1 MNLIEIRP
9 DQMLIY
15 NNTIMEDLLLDC
27 QCALFLTDISEEETF
42 ESMQKIMDAID
53 NKKHPDLKKILV
65 ENKSEKEPESPSEKI
80 SKYIFEHQE
89 IDHIKIS
96 VQEEKN
102 LEELKLKIYNELNSP
117 NKKMTPLDKVKK
129 RNIKCDLED
138 INLEVI
144 MKNINLI
151 LLGNSGVGKT
161 NFMVRYSVNEFSQ
174 RFISTIGTNE
184 DIKTIEIKDENNN
197 RRNYKLKIFDTAGQE
212 RYRSIPRSYYKKAD
226 GILLFYDVNDIRT
239 FEDVSIWITDIYQYC
254 GEDDGK
260 KKDKNENNIVIYL
273 IGNKIDFLNNDE
285 EEIGETTEEG
295 ENKPVTKK
303 EKETLINNLKF
314 PYYEISNKWNVN
326 IEEVMARII
335 LDCAKNVDSKKN
347 DEKTKVIKSSKNN
360 KKKKTTCCNN

>member
-9 DQMLIY
+9 DQMLVY

-42 ESMQKIMDAID
+42 ESMQKIMDSID
-53 NKKHPDLKKILV
+53 NKMYPDLKKILV

-80 SKYIFEHQE
+80 NKYIFEHQE

-96 VQEEKN
+96 VKENNN
-102 LEELKLKIYNELNSP
+102 LEELKLKIYNEINSP
-117 NKKMTPLDKVKK
+117 NKKVTPMDKVKK
-129 RNIKCDLED
+129 RNIKCDLDD
-138 INLEVI
+138 INIEGN

-161 NFMVRYSVNEFSQ
+161 NFMIRYSVNEFSQ

-184 DIKTIEIKDENNN
+184 EIKIIKIKDENNTK
-197 RRNYKLKIFDTAGQE
+197 NYKLKIFDTAGQE
-212 RYRSIPRSYYKKAD
+212 KYRSVPRSYYKKAD
-226 GILLFYDVNDIRT
+226 GILLFYDVNDINT
-239 FEDVSIWITDIYQYC
+239 FEDISVWITDIKQNC

-260 KKDKNENNIVIYL
+260 KTDKNENNIVIYL

-285 EEIGETTEEG
+285 EEIGESTEEG
-295 ENKPVTKK
+295 KNKPVTKK

-314 PYYEISNKWNVN
+314 PYYEISNKWNIN
-326 IEEVMARII
+326 IDEVMSRII
-335 LDCAKNVDSKKN
+335 LDLAKKVDIKKK
-347 DEKTKVIKSSKNN
+347 DEKKKVIKSTKT
-360 KKKKTTCCNN
+360 KKKQCCKN